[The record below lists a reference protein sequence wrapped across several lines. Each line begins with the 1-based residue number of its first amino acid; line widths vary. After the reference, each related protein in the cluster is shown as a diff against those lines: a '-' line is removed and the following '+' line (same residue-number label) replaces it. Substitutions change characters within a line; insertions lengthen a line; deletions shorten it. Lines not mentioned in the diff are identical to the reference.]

1 MATTNYLRNIPYRG
15 YSLQLVHYPPQWHV
29 MIASIAV
36 EAPELR
42 LEDQTVRGWD
52 QSEVVTRA
60 KARIDNF
67 IETD

>member
-1 MATTNYLRNIPYRG
+1 
-15 YSLQLVHYPPQWHV
+15 